1 MDINGIPV
9 FEAKMDGQVTGI
21 YAISLVDF
29 PAVESDFLAFDK
41 DRVFVQYAVQDDEK
55 RIVYGVL
62 MRANYPIYRNSW
74 EMGEYYIMYK
84 PETIREMAEKLMADN
99 RQNMINLMHE
109 QIFPG
114 GVNCIQLFIK
124 DTEKGIDPKGF
135 EDIEN
140 GSLFGEFHVDNPEVW
155 ALIKEG
161 TFKGFSIEGVW
172 NVEKMSKQKKS
183 NTMAKFKEALK
194 KLLAQFGSVET
205 NNGILDY
212 EGDELEVGAEV
223 TIEGNPAPDGEYET
237 ETQVIVVAEGRVTEI
252 RDKEEEVS
260 TPAEEDAPAEEAAEE
275 AESVEAEED
284 AAPQEEVAEE
294 VAEIV
299 DDVEEAAEEV
309 AQAEE
314 EGRDLAAEIDAL
326 LARIAELEAKIAEL
340 TKVDEQP
347 SIEETFEAQTK
358 GMSKAERMAA
368 YAARK

>member
-41 DRVFVQYAVQDDEK
+41 DKVLIKYAVQDEEK
-55 RIVYGVL
+55 KMVYGVL

-84 PETIREMAEKLMADN
+84 PETVRAMAEKLMADN

-114 GVNCIQLFIK
+114 GVNCVQLFIK
-124 DTEKGIDPKGF
+124 DTANGISPAGF
-135 EDIEN
+135 EDIED
-140 GSLFGEFHVDNPEVW
+140 GSLFGEFHVENPEVW
-155 ALIKEG
+155 ALIKDG
-161 TFKGFSIEGVW
+161 TFKGFSIEGMW
-172 NVEKMSKQKKS
+172 NVEKMSKQKKEH
-183 NTMAKFKEALK
+183 NAMTKIKEALK
-194 KLLAQFGSVET
+194 KLLAQFGSIET

-212 EGDELEVGAEV
+212 EGENLEVGMEV

-237 ETQVIVVAEGRVTEI
+237 ENQVIVVAEGKVEEI
-252 RDKEEEVS
+252 RDKEQPVEE
-260 TPAEEDAPAEEAAEE
+260 APAEEAPAEE
-275 AESVEAEED
+275 VEAEEEI
-284 AAPQEEVAEE
+284 PAEE
-294 VAEIV
+294 ADEVEEIIDEVEEAAE
-299 DDVEEAAEEV
+299 DVEEAAN
-309 AQAEE
+309 

-340 TKVDEQP
+340 TGVDEQP

-368 YAARK
+368 YARK

>member
-41 DRVFVQYAVQDDEK
+41 DKVFVKYAVQDEEK
-55 RIVYGVL
+55 RMVYGVL

-74 EMGEYYIMYK
+74 EAGEYYIMYK
-84 PETIREMAEKLMADN
+84 PETIRIMAEKLMADN

-114 GVNCIQLFIK
+114 GVNCVQLFIK
-124 DTEKGIDPKGF
+124 DSTKGINPAGF
-135 EDIEN
+135 EDIED
-140 GSLFGEFHVDNPEVW
+140 GSLFGEFHVENDEVW
-155 ALIKEG
+155 ALIKDG
-161 TFKGFSIEGVW
+161 TFKGFSIEGMW
-172 NVEKMSKQKKS
+172 GVEKMSKQNKANK
-183 NTMAKFKEALK
+183 TMAKFKEALK
-194 KLLAQFGSVET
+194 KLLAQFGSIET

-212 EGDELEVGAEV
+212 EGDELEVGIEV

-237 ETQVIVVAEGRVTEI
+237 DNQVIVVSEGKVAEI
-252 RDKEEEVS
+252 RDKEQ
-260 TPAEEDAPAEEAAEE
+260 PAEEAPAEEAPAEE
-275 AESVEAEED
+275 VEAEEEI
-284 AAPQEEVAEE
+284 PAEE
-294 VAEIV
+294 ADEVEEIIDEVEEAAE
-299 DDVEEAAEEV
+299 DVEEAA
-309 AQAEE
+309 E

-347 SIEETFEAQTK
+347 GIEETFEAQTK
-358 GMSKAERMAA
+358 GMSKAERIAA
-368 YAARK
+368 YARK